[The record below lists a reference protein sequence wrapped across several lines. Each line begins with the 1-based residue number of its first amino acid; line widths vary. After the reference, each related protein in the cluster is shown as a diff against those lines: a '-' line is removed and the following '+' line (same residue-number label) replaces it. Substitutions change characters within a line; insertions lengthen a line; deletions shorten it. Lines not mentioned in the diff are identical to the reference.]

1 MGRFCLVGCA
11 AMLAASLAA
20 AAEEPA
26 GSSAGTTQPDFAAI
40 APLAAKSLLL
50 DAQSAG
56 KRIVAVGERGHVLLS
71 DDQGSTWRQAK
82 VPTRATLT
90 GVWFHNAKLG
100 WAVGHD
106 EVVIRTE
113 DGGENW
119 VLEHSAPENLWPL
132 LDVWF
137 RDADYGIAVGAYGR
151 FLESR
156 DGGRTWAERPFE
168 PTPPSA
174 GATKVVAAAA
184 SDDDEEDYEDDG
196 SSLTELTSETSGLHL
211 NAIVPID
218 GASLLMVGEAGALY
232 RSDDAGETWR
242 QLASPYDGSF
252 FGGLALTRDSLLVFG
267 LRGNLWRS
275 DDGGASWRELSSGT
289 LAILSDAIKLDYG
302 TVIVV
307 GNAGAVLVSRDGG
320 ESFTLLQQADRKGLQ
335 RILRAGTDFLV
346 FGETGVRRLEIP
358 QPAR

>member
-11 AMLAASLAA
+11 VMLAASLAA

-26 GSSAGTTQPDFAAI
+26 GSPAGSTQPDFAAI

-50 DAQSAG
+50 DAQVAG

-71 DDQGSTWRQAK
+71 DDEGSTWRQAK

-90 GVWFHNAKLG
+90 AVWFHDAKLG

-119 VLEHSAPENLWPL
+119 ELRHSAPENLWPL

-156 DGGRTWAERPFE
+156 DGGRSWAERPFE
-168 PTPPSA
+168 PEPPAS
-174 GATKVVAAAA
+174 GAAQPAAESAAAA
-184 SDDDEEDYEDDG
+184 AGEEVDLG
-196 SSLTELTSETSGLHL
+196 SLTELSSETSGLHL

-218 GASLLMVGEAGALY
+218 GPSLLMVGEAGALY

-252 FGGLALTRDSLLVFG
+252 FGGLALTRDSLLAFG

-275 DDGGASWRELSSGT
+275 DDGGASWRELISGT

-320 ESFTLLQQADRKGLQ
+320 ETFTLLQQADRKGLQ
-335 RILRAGTDFLV
+335 RIVRAGTDFLV

-358 QPAR
+358 QAAR

>member
-1 MGRFCLVGCA
+1 
-11 AMLAASLAA
+11 MLAASLAA
-20 AAEEPA
+20 AADEPTGSPA
-26 GSSAGTTQPDFAAI
+26 GPAQPDFAAV

-50 DAQSAG
+50 DAHAAG

-90 GVWFHNAKLG
+90 GVWFHDARLG

-106 EVVIRTE
+106 EVVLRTE

-119 VLEHSAPENLWPL
+119 VLQHSAPENLWPL

-137 RDADYGIAVGAYGR
+137 RDADHGIAVGAYGKY
-151 FLESR
+151 LESR
-156 DGGRTWAERPFE
+156 DGGRSWTERPFE
-168 PTPPSA
+168 PTPA
-174 GATKVVAAAA
+174 GTGAATPAATTPAPA
-184 SDDDEEDYEDDG
+184 DAEEYADEGGD
-196 SSLTELTSETSGLHL
+196 SLTELEGESGDLHL

-218 GASLLMVGEAGALY
+218 GSSLLLVGEAGALY
-232 RSDDAGETWR
+232 RSDDAGGNWR

-252 FGGLALTRDSLLVFG
+252 FGGIALTRDSLLAFG
-267 LRGNLWRS
+267 LRGNLWRT
-275 DDGGASWRELSSGT
+275 DDGGTTWRQLDSGT

-320 ESFTLLQQADRKGLQ
+320 ENFTLQQQADRKGLQ

>member
-1 MGRFCLVGCA
+1 MF
-11 AMLAASLAA
+11 AASLAA

-26 GSSAGTTQPDFAAI
+26 GSPAGSTQPDYAAV

-56 KRIVAVGERGHVLLS
+56 KRIIAVGERGHVLLS

-90 GVWFHNAKLG
+90 GVWFHDAKLG

-106 EVVIRTE
+106 EVVVRTE

-119 VLEHSAPENLWPL
+119 QLQHSAPENLWPL

-137 RDADYGIAVGAYGR
+137 RDADYGIAVGAYGKY
-151 FLESR
+151 LESR
-156 DGGRTWAERPFE
+156 DGGRTWTERPFE
-168 PTPPSA
+168 PAAPPAGTAKATPSA
-174 GATKVVAAAA
+174 ST
-184 SDDDEEDYEDDG
+184 DDEDEDEDEYAAEDG
-196 SSLTELTSETSGLHL
+196 ASLTELSSETSGLHL

-218 GASLLMVGEAGALY
+218 GTSLLMVGEAGALY

-252 FGGLALTRDSLLVFG
+252 FGGLALTRDSLLAFG

-275 DDGGASWRELSSGT
+275 DDGGTSWRELSSGT

-320 ESFTLLQQADRKGLQ
+320 ETFTLLQQADRKGLQ
-335 RILRAGTDFLV
+335 RILRAGADFLV

-358 QPAR
+358 QPAQ

>member
-1 MGRFCLVGCA
+1 
-11 AMLAASLAA
+11 MLAASLAA
-20 AAEEPA
+20 AAEEPT
-26 GSSAGTTQPDFAAI
+26 GSSAGSMQPDFAAI
-40 APLAAKSLLL
+40 APLAARSLLL

-71 DDQGSTWRQAK
+71 DDQGSTWTQAK

-119 VLEHSAPENLWPL
+119 ELQHSAPENLWPL

-151 FLESR
+151 YLESR
-156 DGGRTWAERPFE
+156 DGGRTWVERPFE
-168 PTPPSA
+168 PAPPA
-174 GATKVVAAAA
+174 GGAAKPAAAA
-184 SDDDEEDYEDDG
+184 AADDEEYAGDG
-196 SSLTELTSETSGLHL
+196 GDSLTELSSETSGLHL

-232 RSDDAGETWR
+232 RTDDAGESWR

-252 FGGLALTRDSLLVFG
+252 FGGLALTRDSLLAFG

-275 DDGGASWRELSSGT
+275 DDGGSSWRELSSGT

-307 GNAGAVLVSRDGG
+307 GNAGAVLISRDGG
-320 ESFTLLQQADRKGLQ
+320 ESFTLQQQADRKGLQ

>member
-1 MGRFCLVGCA
+1 MGRLCLVGCA

-20 AAEEPA
+20 AAEEPTGASA
-26 GSSAGTTQPDFAAI
+26 GSMQPDFAAI
-40 APLAAKSLLL
+40 APLAARSLLL

-119 VLEHSAPENLWPL
+119 ELQHSAPENLWPL

-151 FLESR
+151 YLESR
-156 DGGRTWAERPFE
+156 DGGRTWVERAFE
-168 PTPPSA
+168 PAPPA
-174 GATKVVAAAA
+174 GGAAKPAAAA
-184 SDDDEEDYEDDG
+184 AADDEAYVGDG
-196 SSLTELTSETSGLHL
+196 GDSLTELSSETSGLHL

-232 RSDDAGETWR
+232 RTDDAGESWR

-252 FGGLALTRDSLLVFG
+252 FGGLALTRDSLLAFG

-275 DDGGASWRELSSGT
+275 DDGGSSWRELSSGT

-320 ESFTLLQQADRKGLQ
+320 ESFTLQQQADRKGLQ